1 MKFYILGL
9 LKTLKSSLISALSI
23 VTAFLAPIGDLLVF
37 ITILVLMDFITGI
50 VAARSRGEVTTSNK
64 MFNSFIKLVSYFGV
78 LLIGILFDE
87 FAMKV
92 FKTQMFDHILSF
104 CLSQESIET
113 LFKFKLVALV
123 SFIIVVRE
131 FKSIDENWYTIRG
144 WSFIN
149 TTVSIF
155 DKVKDIAN
163 LILDLKNQF
172 KK

>member
-23 VTAFLAPIGDLLVF
+23 ILAFLAPIGDLLVF

-50 VAARSRGEVTTSNK
+50 VAAKYRGEVRTSNK
-64 MFNSFIKLVSYFGV
+64 MFNSYIKLVSYFGI

-104 CLSQESIET
+104 FLSGESIET

-144 WSFIN
+144 WSFIS
-149 TTVSIF
+149 TTVIIF
-155 DKVKDIAN
+155 EKIKTISN
-163 LILDLKNQF
+163 LILELKNQF